1 MAPEARRFRFY
12 PELKAVCSIGAGADN
27 ILTCPSLRHDIDVVR
42 VVDSAQAEMMSGFV
56 LWHVIWHQ
64 RRFATY
70 FAQQRD
76 RVWQR
81 LSQRSPR
88 DVPIG
93 ILGYGEIG
101 RRVATDLVALGFP
114 VNVWSRSAK
123 PTPAGVT
130 AYHAAEGLS
139 AMLSETEVLINLLPL
154 TDETRGILN
163 LTTFRKMKRGGYLIQ
178 VGRGEHLVEQD
189 LLTALDDGQLAGAS
203 LDVFSSEPLGDQHP
217 FWTHPK
223 IIVTPHDA
231 CDVSMNAIKA
241 TLATTADAVSAGS
254 SPATPSTGNVATE
267 SPDIK
272 ATTKERWSQAKA
284 SGRLTSISTNAIG
297 CSEPFMTS
305 CSTPDCRM

>member
-1 MAPEARRFRFY
+1 MHCVLLSDTLDLRDYLSDIIRELDHITFVDHRDRHNPSDVRLAVAWHPARDAFDSY

-27 ILTCPSLRHDIDVVR
+27 ILSCPSLRRGIDVVR
-42 VVDSAQAEMMSGFV
+42 VVDPAQAEMMSGFV

-70 FAQQRD
+70 LAQQRE

-81 LSQRSPR
+81 LSQRSAR
-88 DVPIG
+88 DVSVG

-101 RRVATDLVALGFP
+101 RRVANDVMALGFP
-114 VNVWSRSAK
+114 VNVWSRTMKSV
-123 PTPAGVT
+123 PAGVK

-139 AMLSETEVLINLLPL
+139 AMLNNTEILINLLPL
-154 TDETRGILN
+154 TAETRGILN

-178 VGRGEHLVEQD
+178 VGRGEHLIEQD
-189 LLTALDDGQLAGAS
+189 LLTALDEGQLAGAS
-203 LDVFSSEPLGDQHP
+203 LDVFSSEPLGRQHP

-241 TLATTADAVSAGS
+241 TIATTADAVR
-254 SPATPSTGNVATE
+254 TGQRTRHAINR
-267 SPDIK
+267 
-272 ATTKERWSQAKA
+272 ER
-284 SGRLTSISTNAIG
+284 GY
-297 CSEPFMTS
+297 
-305 CSTPDCRM
+305 